1 MNGVRYGI
9 TEHGGENGTVRT
21 VNGERIAFRILGPD
35 DENLVRAFAARASH
49 EVDSL
54 PHTHGRRGTLRDAAK
69 FFVEEGG
76 TMSLVLEG
84 DGILLAHIPCVR
96 GGLGNALAY
105 ALVQGQ
111 CDGPENWSVF
121 AFGRLGQ
128 QGDVILRCALTP
140 SERRAWDQVLPQ
152 ILMESSMGRRGT
164 ANELFQGTRRR
175 PGINSTTRYIY
186 EDEEEGTNSL
196 DGRGGRGPPAG
207 ARYPT
212 RQGDNRGSH
221 QRDLRRDP
229 RGQQTGVRG
238 ENSESSSRR
247 DAQRQASPR
256 REMEN
261 GRPQG
266 TAPASI
272 RGNNREEGDDRRG
285 EQRGASV
292 RGDTGNRGSRGTG
305 SASIRGFNVEDEEDP
320 HPGWRDI
327 PDEGGSGGP
336 PAYQSTAAD
345 VAGGGG
351 RRGAGGRRR

>member
-1 MNGVRYGI
+1 MNGVRYVL

-35 DENLVRAFAARASH
+35 DENLVRAFVARARH

-69 FFVEEGG
+69 IFVEEGG

-111 CDGPENWSVF
+111 CDGPKNWSVF

-128 QGDVILRCALTP
+128 QGDIILRCGLTP
-140 SERRAWDQVLPQ
+140 SERREWDQVLPQ
-152 ILMESSMGRRGT
+152 ILMESSMGRHGT
-164 ANELFQGTRRR
+164 ANATFLGTRRR
-175 PGINSTTRYIY
+175 PGINSTTRYNS
-186 EDEEEGTNSL
+186 EDEDEGTDSL
-196 DGRGGRGPPAG
+196 DGRGGRGPPPS
-207 ARYPT
+207 ARNPT
-212 RQGDNRGSH
+212 RQGGNRGSH
-221 QRDLRRDP
+221 QRDWRPDP

-238 ENSESSSRR
+238 EDSGPRSLR
-247 DAQRQASPR
+247 DAQRQANAR
-256 REMEN
+256 RTQCQAN
-261 GRPQG
+261 ARRGRPTGRPQG
-266 TAPASI
+266 TASASN
-272 RGNNREEGDDRRG
+272 RGYNVEGD
-285 EQRGASV
+285 
-292 RGDTGNRGSRGTG
+292 
-305 SASIRGFNVEDEEDP
+305 EDP

-327 PDEGGSGGP
+327 PDEGGSGGGTPP
-336 PAYQSTAAD
+336 PAYQSSAAD

-351 RRGAGGRRR
+351 RRGAWGRRRW